1 MIDHH
6 LINLDCT
13 QTKQNNINNLNQIET
28 SFRVK
33 ENNLQKVYDENWSS
47 IETFNEIFIVVRN
60 SS

>member
-13 QTKQNNINNLNQIET
+13 PTKQNNINNLNQIET

-33 ENNLQKVYDENWSS
+33 ENNLQKVYDEDRSS

-60 SS
+60 SR